1 MIFIG
6 LLLLIIGVVALVDTG
21 VSSSGT
27 ADIHVL
33 GWHLGTLGTGRVLL
47 LGAAAGAVI
56 ALGLFSVLSGQ
67 LRSRRRRRD
76 RDRTIAR
83 TRDENKR
90 LAAQLEEEQKRR
102 AETVQETAPERS
114 PRVVS
119 TGDVDAYPSET
130 GRGGADYVL
139 GGKYPRESSAAS
151 TPPAPPANNS

>member
-1 MIFIG
+1 MIVIG
-6 LLLLIIGVVALVDTG
+6 LLLLIIGLVALVDMG

-27 ADIHVL
+27 ADIHLL

-67 LRSRRRRRD
+67 MRSRRRRRD

-90 LAAQLEEEQKRR
+90 LAAQLEDEQRRNAESVEE
-102 AETVQETAPERS
+102 TSRS

-119 TGDVDAYPSET
+119 TGDVDAYPTET
-130 GRGGADYVL
+130 RRAGADYVL
-139 GGKYPRESSAAS
+139 GGKNPRETSAAS
-151 TPPAPPANNS
+151 TPPAPPANNP